1 MKKSFNCLRI
11 KNHFHI
17 NDLISLALKSRLKE
31 TRKWPNIAHH
41 PWSQK
46 SLVTPHQAEWS
57 NMSLLIPPERI
68 GYYIKGDK

>member
-1 MKKSFNCLRI
+1 MTYPRF
-11 KNHFHI
+11 
-17 NDLISLALKSRLKE
+17 E
-31 TRKWPNIAHH
+31 TETYGNSEMAAHH

-57 NMSLLIPPERI
+57 NMSLLIPESI

>member
-1 MKKSFNCLRI
+1 MVWYGYFLESP
-11 KNHFHI
+11 
-17 NDLISLALKSRLKE
+17 ISLTLKQRLKE

-41 PWSQK
+41 SWSQK

-57 NMSLLIPPERI
+57 NMSLLIPESI

>member
-1 MKKSFNCLRI
+1 MQNLCCEKI

-17 NDLISLALKSRLKE
+17 NDLISLASKPRLME
-31 TRKWPNIAHH
+31 TWKWPNIAHH

-57 NMSLLIPPERI
+57 NMSLLIPESI